1 MLATLMAKIQ
11 SLKEGQWLVFMGLLV
26 SLASAGVEFGIFTGL
41 HHNYSDR
48 LFYLGVTLTALGVVF
63 IFNTNPLTPS
73 APIDVVTTDCFTS
86 RAIGERQRGLM
97 DLHDRA
103 IYETDADGDV
113 VYVNKNYLNLAD
125 RVPCELKG
133 TNWMVSIHPK
143 DRDRVMRD
151 WNNSI
156 DGHRRFESDY
166 TLLREDGDTHLVH
179 NAASPLVI
187 QGVPFGWLGVVDV
200 IGEGQ
205 DE

>member
-1 MLATLMAKIQ
+1 
-11 SLKEGQWLVFMGLLV
+11 
-26 SLASAGVEFGIFTGL
+26 
-41 HHNYSDR
+41 
-48 LFYLGVTLTALGVVF
+48 
-63 IFNTNPLTPS
+63 
-73 APIDVVTTDCFTS
+73 
-86 RAIGERQRGLM
+86 M

-103 IYETDADGDV
+103 IYETADDGDV

-151 WNNSI
+151 WNNAI